1 MNAASGSRHPPLAFE
16 RWRAAWW
23 KVGTL
28 TLRRRLV
35 RACEKLAAR
44 DREGQRLMKA
54 VRRAVFC
61 LPLLALACFD
71 RHPLAVDHDGGSGAQ
86 IE

>member
-1 MNAASGSRHPPLAFE
+1 
-16 RWRAAWW
+16 
-23 KVGTL
+23 
-28 TLRRRLV
+28 
-35 RACEKLAAR
+35 
-44 DREGQRLMKA
+44 MKA